1 MKSIITN
8 SLSLTLVFATVFG
21 VLAHDTQIDQAT
33 IVAIA
38 VPASLTGYALADMA
52 SKSNEHVHV
61 EKVSFASHI
70 NAARVYVPKVQPR
83 DDDRKYIQG
92 KKLAYNTGGGSGL
105 WPSV

>member
-1 MKSIITN
+1 MKKLFTQ
-8 SLSLTLVFATVFG
+8 SLSLSLVFATAFG
-21 VLAHDTQIDQAT
+21 VLAHDTQVDQAAV
-33 IVAIA
+33 VAMA
-38 VPASLTGYALADMA
+38 APAALAGFALADMA

-61 EKVSFASHI
+61 EKVSVASHI